1 MRRLVKSMQKRGH
14 IKFAL
19 LVMLFLL
26 LTVHSIGVSAQQDT
40 IDKAYAWLRAEAQL
54 MNYGDTIQNA
64 FILLALQDATSKNYL
79 LDKAYQGEVMCW
91 SDQQA
96 TSANMC
102 SVLPTAYAGFA
113 LSYIGFNTANIQN
126 WLYSKLTIFKDIDW
140 YFQFDIPRGLTANCT
155 IYYKDGSTNVTINDD
170 KTVDIAGFQGAS
182 CFSSADYWVKLSAE
196 CYENKFF
203 KVVCYVSDPDE
214 VYTVSLLYKKPNTDV
229 WYLVNKQWQ
238 AVSGNAVDV
247 EFIYSECLADSAS
260 CNYEAT
266 AVFSYMLKQ
275 EGNENYTRFM
285 PYLTIAFEDNL
296 AIMPHAWLYLITGD
310 DSYGQQLLDL
320 QSPQGFWLSYAD
332 GQFARGQYF
341 HTALA
346 AYSLMKNYNY
356 DYNVSQTTAYLLE
369 RQDAQGYWKC
379 VENGCDELRDTAFIL
394 FVFWPPQAQQVEGG
408 GAEGET
414 NVSMTECEING
425 GTCELTCDY
434 DLYGTVQA
442 VYDCDPG
449 YVCCKPALE
458 GYCVTDFNG
467 TVCGIDETCT
477 GLVVETFDEYECCLG
492 ACVIATQTCEEQG
505 GELCDMEQGY
515 YCESGYEMIAS
526 DATDT
531 LVCCEQ
537 GYCSLKTCN
546 ELGGII
552 CTSDELCSGTYT
564 WASDTYGEKSCCIG
578 ECVLGETCSELGGE
592 PCENAQCEGQ
602 LVTAQDTDKCCIG
615 ECLHYCEDVGG
626 EVCEEGY
633 VCKPGYEIDAIEQ
646 NCCEQGYCVKR
657 RGFTGLI
664 VVLIL
669 IILAVV
675 LFVLNKK
682 GLLKFKKTRK
692 GEEKGK
698 PGFGF
703 GFKKPPT
710 FPPAQQMQQQLSPR
724 APLQPLRPV
733 PMPRPMQL
741 PAQQM
746 PKPAATTRHRPTVIT
761 RTPTTPSSVAL
772 TPTSLAQPKTTKAK
786 ATTKQKKKSKTEE
799 RLEKTLRKVKEL
811 TS

>member
-1 MRRLVKSMQKRGH
+1 MQKRGLC
-14 IKFAL
+14 IAFAL
-19 LVMLFLL
+19 LFMLL
-26 LTVHSIGVSAQQDT
+26 LSFTVYSVEALAQQDS
-40 IDKAYAWLRAEAQL
+40 IDKAYAWLKAEAQL
-54 MNYGDTIQNA
+54 SNYGDTIQNA
-64 FILLALQDATSKNYL
+64 FILLALQDAASKNYL
-79 LDKAYQGEVMCW
+79 LSKAYQGEVMCW

-96 TSANMC
+96 SNANTC

-113 LSYIGFNTANIQN
+113 LSYIGFNTANIQK
-126 WLYSKLTIFKDIDW
+126 WLYSKTIVFKNIDW

-155 IYYKDGSTNVTINDD
+155 IYYEGGSTNVTINDD
-170 KTVDIAGFQGAS
+170 KTVSVVGDQGTS
-182 CFSSADYWVKLSAE
+182 CFDSADYWVKLSKD
-196 CYENKFF
+196 CYEKKFF

-229 WYLVNKQWQ
+229 WYVVNKQWQ
-238 AVSGNAVDV
+238 AASGSAVDV
-247 EFIYSECLADSAS
+247 EFIYSECLADGAS

-285 PYLTIAFEDNL
+285 PYLTIAFDDNL
-296 AIMPHAWLYLITGD
+296 AIMPHAWLYLITAD

-320 QSPQGFWLSYAD
+320 ESPQGFWLSYAD

-369 RQDAQGYWKC
+369 RQDTQGYWKC
-379 VENGCDELRDTAFIL
+379 AENGCDELRDTAFLL
-394 FVFWPPQAQQVEGG
+394 FVFWPQQVTTGG
-408 GAEGET
+408 GGGET

-467 TVCGIDETCT
+467 TVCDSDETCT

-492 ACVIATQTCEEQG
+492 TCVSAAQTCEEQYG
-505 GELCDMEQGY
+505 QLCDMEQGY
-515 YCESGYEMIAS
+515 YCESGHELIAS

-537 GYCSLKTCN
+537 GYCSLKTCS
-546 ELGGII
+546 ELNGSI
-552 CTSDELCSGTYT
+552 CTSDELCRGTYT

-578 ECVLGETCSELGGE
+578 ECVLAKTCSELGGE
-592 PCENAQCEGQ
+592 PCENAECDGQ
-602 LVTAQDTDKCCIG
+602 LVAAYDTDKCCIG
-615 ECLHYCEDVGG
+615 KCLHYCVDVGG

-633 VCKPGYEIDAIEQ
+633 VCKPGYEIDAIEE

-657 RGFTGLI
+657 KSFAGLI
-664 VVLIL
+664 VLLVLV
-669 IILAVV
+669 IIAVV

-682 GLLKFKKTRK
+682 GIIKFKKTRK
-692 GEEKGK
+692 GKEKLGK
-698 PGFGF
+698 GLGF
-703 GFKKPPT
+703 GFKKPPM
-710 FPPAQQMQQQLSPR
+710 PPAQQLQQQLPTR
-724 APLQPLRPV
+724 RPLQPLKPLK
-733 PMPRPMQL
+733 PTAIPRPMPQI
-741 PAQQM
+741 PQMQQAM
-746 PKPAATTRHRPTVIT
+746 PKPTVARPTVVT
-761 RTPTTPSSVAL
+761 RTPAMPSSVTL
-772 TPTSLAQPKTTKAK
+772 TSAKAIPKTTKTKAK
-786 ATTKQKKKSKTEE
+786 PKQKKKSKTEE
-799 RLEKTLRKVKEL
+799 QLEKTLKKIKEL